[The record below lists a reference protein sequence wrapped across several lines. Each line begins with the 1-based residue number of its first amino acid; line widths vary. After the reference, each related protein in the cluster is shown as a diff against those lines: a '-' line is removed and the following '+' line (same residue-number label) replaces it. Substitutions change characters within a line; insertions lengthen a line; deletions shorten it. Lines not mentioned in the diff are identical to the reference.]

1 MMGMHEKEN
10 KPKKSHQVLTLIRN
24 NGKKESKIIKF
35 KRIHQR
41 EKNLSLVSLKCVQ
54 NKMEENVFKIFTAE
68 VCQTTHHKYA

>member
-1 MMGMHEKEN
+1 MK
-10 KPKKSHQVLTLIRN
+10 KKKKKSHQVLTLIRN
-24 NGKKESKIIKF
+24 NGEKRIKDYQF

-41 EKNLSLVSLKCVQ
+41 EKNVSLVSLKCVLQ